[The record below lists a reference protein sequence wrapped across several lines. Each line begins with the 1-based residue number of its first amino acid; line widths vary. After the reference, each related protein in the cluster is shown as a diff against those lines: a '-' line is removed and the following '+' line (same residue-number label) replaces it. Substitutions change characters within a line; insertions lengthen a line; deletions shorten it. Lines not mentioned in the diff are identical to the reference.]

1 MLCALSCG
9 VKEVLGLLGEECPL
23 CSEMLVMQP
32 GPGFVFALGSRT
44 WRVYS
49 EASRAFPLPPV
60 TLEPSRSPSSVCVP
74 HEVQLGP
81 QLRERL
87 SVLHCEL
94 P

>member
-9 VKEVLGLLGEECPL
+9 VKEVLGLFGEECPL
-23 CSEMLVMQP
+23 CSETLVMQP
-32 GPGFVFALGSRT
+32 GTGFVFALGSWT
-44 WRVYS
+44 WRVYT
-49 EASRAFPLPPV
+49 EASRVFSLPLV
-60 TLEPSRSPSSVCVP
+60 TLEPSRSPSSAYVP
-74 HEVQLGP
+74 HEVQLSP